1 MEFGKAE
8 QEADMDDE
16 SVGLGMIGA
25 GTGRVRS
32 EVVDSRSKGMSLAH
46 FDDAT
51 C

>member
-16 SVGLGMIGA
+16 SVGLGMIGSS
-25 GTGRVRS
+25 TGRVRS